1 MGANW
6 LAEAFYG
13 DFAQVFEDESLAEA
27 ELGNRICHYDLFR
40 LRVGAETGGQLNCR
54 SKQIVVLLDWFPGCG
69 AHSNLKRA
77 LGIRFLVLGQF
88 LLNLNCAS
96 YCARCRYE

>member
-27 ELGNRICHYDLFR
+27 ELGNGTRYQDLFR
-40 LRVGAETGGQLNCR
+40 LRVAQ
-54 SKQIVVLLDWFPGCG
+54 S
-69 AHSNLKRA
+69 RA
-77 LGIRFLVLGQF
+77 
-88 LLNLNCAS
+88 AS
-96 YCARCRYE
+96 

>member
-27 ELGNRICHYDLFR
+27 ELGNRICHYDLFG
-40 LRVGAETGGQLNCR
+40 LRVSAEASGQLNCR

-69 AHSNLKRA
+69 ADSNFEWA
-77 LGIRFLVLGQF
+77 LGVRFLMPG
-88 LLNLNCAS
+88 
-96 YCARCRYE
+96 